1 MHFPS
6 GILLYKNLPI
16 YSMVNQIS
24 FCFRTSI
31 FFFMFLSDKSEKL
44 PSIYSMWKQVLFWLC
59 FYQAAY
65 ALSFW
70 HSPAQKP
77 SYL

>member
-1 MHFPS
+1 M
-6 GILLYKNLPI
+6 
-16 YSMVNQIS
+16 
-24 FCFRTSI
+24 

-44 PSIYSMWKQVLFWLC
+44 PSIYSMWKQVLFWSC